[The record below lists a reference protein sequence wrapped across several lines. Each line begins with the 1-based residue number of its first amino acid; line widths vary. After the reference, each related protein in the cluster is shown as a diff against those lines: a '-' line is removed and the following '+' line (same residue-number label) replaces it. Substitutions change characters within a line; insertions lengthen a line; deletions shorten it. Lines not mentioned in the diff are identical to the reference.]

1 MSLRTRI
8 AAVAG
13 GAVAVAVLAGAVFAY
28 IAIRAE
34 LRGEVDRSLRD
45 RAHQLTR
52 ANRRGPPPHPGGIG
66 GRPGPPPGS
75 GEEFFERRERELRPP
90 AFGGA
95 GGYAQFVSSDG
106 DLALPPG
113 ESARLPVDDRT
124 LEIARAG
131 SGEAFADAHVEGTH
145 LRVLTVGIGP
155 GAIEIARPL
164 DETDRVLDRVLVIL
178 LVFGAAGIALAVG
191 LGNVVAR
198 TALAPV
204 ARFTGRTE
212 AIAGNP
218 DTSLRLD
225 VESRDELGRLAQSFN
240 TTLDSLERSVE
251 AQRHLVADASHEL
264 RTPIASIRANI
275 QVLEDAERLPP
286 EDLAALRADIVE
298 ELDELTAIVADIVEL
313 ARGETGEAL
322 DDVRLDLVVEA
333 LAERTKRRAS
343 GLELD
348 LRLEPT
354 VVAGDPERINRAVSN
369 LLDNARKWSPDEGSI
384 EVTLRDGLLEVRDHG
399 PGFDEHDLPHVFERF
414 YRSARARGMHGS
426 GLGLAIVRQT
436 AESRG
441 GFAEATNAP
450 GGGAL
455 VRVKFS
461 S

>member
-1 MSLRTRI
+1 
-8 AAVAG
+8 
-13 GAVAVAVLAGAVFAY
+13 
-28 IAIRAE
+28 
-34 LRGEVDRSLRD
+34 
-45 RAHQLTR
+45 
-52 ANRRGPPPHPGGIG
+52 
-66 GRPGPPPGS
+66 
-75 GEEFFERRERELRPP
+75 
-90 AFGGA
+90 
-95 GGYAQFVSSDG
+95 VSSDG

-124 LEIARAG
+124 REIARAG
-131 SGEAFADAHVEGTH
+131 RGEAFTDARVGGTH

-178 LVFGAAGIALAVG
+178 LVFGGAGIALAVG

-225 VESRDELGRLAQSFN
+225 VESQDELGRLAQSFN

-275 QVLEDAERLPP
+275 QVLDEAERLPP

-313 ARGETGEAL
+313 ARGEKPGEAV

-333 LAERTKRRAS
+333 QAERTKRRGN
-343 GLELD
+343 GLVLD
-348 LRLEPT
+348 LRLSPT

-369 LLDNARKWSPDEGSI
+369 LLDNARKWSPDGGTI
-384 EVTLRDGLLEVRDHG
+384 EVVLEDGVLEVRDHG
-399 PGFDEHDLPHVFERF
+399 PGFDEEDLPHVFERF
-414 YRSARARGMHGS
+414 YRSPRARGMHGS

-436 AESRG
+436 ADSRG
-441 GFAEATNAP
+441 GFAQATNAP

-461 S
+461 P